1 MEAIMS
7 WAKDNFGLICL
18 LVGMLG
24 VLISIASVIYEIK
37 KKKRNRKK

>member
-7 WAKDNFGLICL
+7 WAKDNFGIICL
-18 LVGMLG
+18 FVGMLG

-37 KKKRNRKK
+37 KKRNRKK